1 MQFKTRTKIFVFHLF
16 LLIISISSYAQDINV
31 NLNTIDSLTTSNS
44 DNLLFD
50 VNGEICSM
58 VIFTTDLN
66 GIKFYSNLGVEKI
79 VKTENGYRIWLPN
92 QAKVLK
98 FIIPEYPLFEY
109 ELPQSIYKYSVYIIS
124 LKVEKYEKI
133 VIKDTLQ
140 SSLSIASI
148 PSKARVYLNGWYIG
162 KSPLIIKEPVF
173 VYFEYKIRKK
183 GYGTYSSRDTID
195 RKTENISVELNDLS
209 RTRRFFL
216 IFNYKWDGLS
226 RSQVD
231 AHGMP
236 GITFGVF
243 GKTGFF
249 GSVNYLSVNDKVIT
263 TEFRPNYPDYYT
275 YNKGRKLSFIAGIT
289 QQIAKPVFLYL
300 GAGYIKRTYQREGYL
315 DGHSESVNLNTGI
328 VFRIG
333 WYSLLQID
341 YCPGINKSYSSIGI
355 GLGINISKTNKSA
368 IIQPVQKP

>member
-1 MQFKTRTKIFVFHLF
+1 MQFKTRTKLFLIPLF
-16 LLIISISSYAQDINV
+16 LLIISGLGYAQDINV
-31 NLNTIDSLTTSNS
+31 NLNTIDSLTTSNT

-50 VNGEICSM
+50 VNGEICSI
-58 VIFTTDLN
+58 VILTTDLN
-66 GIKFYSNLGVEKI
+66 GLKFYSNLGVEKI
-79 VKTENGYRIWLPN
+79 IKTETGYKIWLPN
-92 QAKVLK
+92 QAKVIK
-98 FIIPEYPLFEY
+98 FIIPDYPLFEY
-109 ELPQSIYKYSVYIIS
+109 ELPQSIYRYSVYIIS

-133 VIKDTLQ
+133 VLKDTLQ
-140 SSLSIASI
+140 SSLSIATI
-148 PSKARVYLNGWYIG
+148 PTKARVYINVWYLG

-173 VYFEYKIRKK
+173 VYFEYKIKKK
-183 GYGTYSSRDTID
+183 GFSTYSSRDTMD
-195 RKTENISVELNDLS
+195 SKTKNISVELSDLS

-216 IFNYKWDGLS
+216 IFNYKWDGLF

-249 GSVNYLSVNDKVIT
+249 GSVNYLSVNDGIRT
-263 TEFRPNYPDYYT
+263 NSYDPSYPDYYT
-275 YNKGRKLSFIAGIT
+275 YNKGHKLSFMAGVT
-289 QQIAKPVFLYL
+289 QQLTKPIFLYL

-315 DGHSESVNLNTGI
+315 DGKSESVNLNTGI

-341 YCPGINKSYSSIGI
+341 YCPGINNSYPSIGI
-355 GLGINISKTNKSA
+355 GLGINISKINKST
-368 IIQPVQKP
+368 IIQPMHKP